1 MEDYNSILKEKKTYD
16 DVSDNTFKKFP
27 WFKVDFVCILLV
39 LVIGYI
45 IYFIN
50 VLSPRQIFFDDLEK
64 LQNKYKDIFAPL
76 LLNELESYDNLDGTI
91 VIDSSNYNYSYNK
104 NNGNINLS
112 LNKGNDY
119 LMFSRVGNSK
129 YLRLSSYKDNYLKL
143 DSSNDYI
150 NIINNIKSNLRNYL
164 SEDKFIKRYYMNGDT
179 PIVVSELSL
188 NNNDIKS
195 ITGITKLDDS
205 YEVLLT
211 IKNHAIWNNIV
222 SLKLTINNRTKNKR
236 SVITYENN
244 VLNYNDGE
252 VNLNFKLD
260 KKNNDFTLKIFKDET
275 LYSVLT
281 GTSKDKSYLYSYKVI
296 DKVYSIDL
304 NVKKEKELITYDIN
318 SIIEKNGVRN
328 KSNLLLTINTL
339 PSTIIDSDLK
349 VEDVLEYDSLSD
361 EDKLEYKNVLDTFL
375 ANFNSFINNYKQGI
389 YNV

>member
-375 ANFNSFINNYKQGI
+375 ANFNSFINNYK
-389 YNV
+389 